1 MIEYEAVLA
10 CRMHRR
16 GGTFMAMGVVEY
28 NGCTGGGEQEA
39 ETRGRA
45 FFKVLAPFFFFPQF
59 ASLKSINK
67 EKTRRWIF
75 Q

>member
-1 MIEYEAVLA
+1 
-10 CRMHRR
+10 
-16 GGTFMAMGVVEY
+16 MAMGVVEY